1 MELALGMYSV
11 YSDFLKNPEETLKK
25 ISAMGIKHIEF
36 YGDPIMSADKMK
48 ALLNKYD
55 LNVISWHV
63 EWKFLQE
70 RTIDETI
77 AYHKEIGNQVL
88 MIPALGGPWEVG
100 HTVDENTSAR
110 WLIYCARMG
119 IIQERLDKHNFR
131 LGYHTHD
138 YDFGE
143 LLDNG
148 QTSFD
153 ILVEHAPKNLF
164 LEVDTGNCIEA
175 KKNPIDYLH
184 KIKEQGAFVHCKPY
198 SLEMGYNTQL
208 GTKED
213 LNNWQE
219 LVDGAKTYTKY
230 FILETEAE
238 FLNEDKFDIVENDI
252 KELRKYLE

>member
-25 ISAMGIKHIEF
+25 VSEMGIKHIEF
-36 YGDPIMSADKMK
+36 YGDPIMSAEKMK
-48 ALLNKYD
+48 ALLNKYG
-55 LNVISWHV
+55 LNIIGWHV

-70 RTIDETI
+70 RTIDKTI
-77 AYHKEIGNQVL
+77 AYHKEIGNHVL

-100 HTVDENTSAR
+100 HTVEENTSDR
-110 WLIYCARMG
+110 WLIYSARMA
-119 IIQERLDKHNFR
+119 IIQERLDKHEFR

-143 LLDNG
+143 ILDNG
-148 QTSFD
+148 KTSFD
-153 ILVEHAPKNLF
+153 IIEEHAPKKVF

-175 KKNPIDYLH
+175 KKNPIDYLNR
-184 KIKEQGAFVHCKPY
+184 IKEQGKFVHCKPY
-198 SLEMGYNTQL
+198 SFEYGYNTRL

-213 LNNWQE
+213 LNNWQQIVSE
-219 LVDGAKTYTKY
+219 AKKYTEY

-238 FLNEDKFDIVENDI
+238 FPDEDKFNIVENDI
-252 KELRKYLE
+252 KELKKYLA